1 MPGVT
6 RIVEYQNRELVKVLE
21 DWLEQA
27 KSGEITGIAYAV
39 RVGFTQHEMGLVGT
53 YIDDPIP
60 AAIVVAQLYNSIT
73 DHAIHLGTIKRAERG
88 ER

>member
-1 MPGVT
+1 
-6 RIVEYQNRELVKVLE
+6 
-21 DWLEQA
+21 
-27 KSGEITGIAYAV
+27 
-39 RVGFTQHEMGLVGT
+39 MGLVGT

-60 AAIVVAQLYNSIT
+60 AATVVAQLYNSIT